1 MMDSRLQ
8 EKKNVAYEE
17 HDPSY
22 GAVYI
27 YEEKL
32 ASIRSKH
39 QKIEVLQTKNHGRIL
54 LIDDFM
60 MLTEDSEFVYHEM
73 IVHVPLAS
81 HPLAKRALVI
91 GGGDGGVVR
100 ELLKYRRLEKIVLV
114 EIDEEVI
121 RVCQQFFPE
130 MSRSLSDPK
139 VEVIIGDGVEYVKNA
154 QEGLDIIIIDSTDPF
169 GVAEP
174 LISPEFYQACCTVLG
189 EEGLLM
195 QQVASPFFTPDTFVK
210 VFHNMRQAL
219 PIASPVLLPAPF
231 YVSSDWSL
239 GLASASDRFFKK
251 EIPSGYWS
259 PIPGLKYYNPEVH
272 RASFALPNFVRDL
285 WDRSLR
291 SPDLP
296 KKPKIDSS
304 SI

>member
-32 ASIRSKH
+32 ASIRSQY
-39 QKIEVLQTKNHGRIL
+39 QKIEVLQTRNHGKIL

-73 IVHVPLAS
+73 VVHVPLAS
-81 HPLAKRALVI
+81 HPLAKKVLVI
-91 GGGDGGVVR
+91 GGGDGGTVR
-100 ELLKYRRLEKIVLV
+100 ELLKYPRLERIVLV

-121 RVCQQFFPE
+121 RVCRQFFPD
-130 MSRSLSDPK
+130 MSQSLSDPK
-139 VEVIIGDGVEYVKNA
+139 VEVIIGDGVKFVNNA
-154 QEGLDIIIIDSTDPF
+154 QETFGVIIIDSTDPF
-169 GVAEP
+169 GVAQL
-174 LISPEFYQACCTVLG
+174 LISAEFYRACRSILG

-195 QQVASPFFTPDTFVK
+195 QQVASPFFTPDLFVK
-210 VFHNMRQAL
+210 IFYNMRQAFDL
-219 PIASPVLLPAPF
+219 ASPVLVPAPF
-231 YVSSDWSL
+231 YVSGDWSL
-239 GLASASDRFFKK
+239 GLASGSDRFLKQ
-251 EIPSGYWS
+251 EIPEGYWI
-259 PIPGLKYYNPEVH
+259 PIPGLKYYNCEVH
-272 RASFALPNFVRDL
+272 RASFSLPNFVHDL
-285 WDRSLR
+285 CEKSMHA
-291 SPDLP
+291 PDLP
-296 KKPKIDSS
+296 PK